1 MASPIGLVNG
11 RIELGKT
18 GGLLYQIVLLP
29 TVRIE
34 HAPMDGEHKAP
45 ATRCPD
51 DSTTVERDAR
61 RLFDDVVHFCST
73 STTPFRAFEADLI
86 QHLFALGC
94 LLVRLFLTRR
104 HERFQRTPPS
114 THRLGD
120 PAAERTLKTLFG
132 TVRYVRAQWLRRAGG
147 GGCHPL
153 DADLGLT
160 RDGFSP
166 WVIQFVTR
174 LATRMSFPSSRL
186 LCRSVL
192 GWSPSVE
199 SIEKLVLGLGR
210 LAEPFAKQQAAPEKD
225 GEVLVIEVD
234 GKCPPTARESELA
247 KRRGPRKTPA
257 KACGC
262 GCQRHRGQ
270 AKRRR
275 RGSKKRRKKGDKS
288 KNGKEVVVVVMY
300 TLQRGADDRLH
311 GPRNKRVWASFGGR
325 KRAAMWARAEATK
338 RGFGPRTKKTV
349 QIVMDG
355 ASGLRSNMAAAFPNA
370 ILTID
375 VCHVVEK
382 LWDLGHRFHK
392 EGSAEVKAQVEG
404 WKELV
409 YAGRASELVTRLKRL
424 LDGIPPSGPG
434 TLGKRTMLAKVIG
447 YVEPRV
453 ALMKYGEWREQD
465 LVMASGQVEG
475 AVRHVVG
482 ERMDC
487 AGMRWIP
494 GRAEA
499 VLHLRCLEINGD
511 WETFIAWSDQQYKRR
526 LVEYEVVQIRSND
539 PLECD
544 LGCDFAMA
552 G

>member
-1 MASPIGLVNG
+1 
-11 RIELGKT
+11 
-18 GGLLYQIVLLP
+18 
-29 TVRIE
+29 
-34 HAPMDGEHKAP
+34 MDGEHKAP

-51 DSTTVERDAR
+51 DSTTAERDAR
-61 RLFDDVVHFCST
+61 HAFDEVLQFCST
-73 STTPFRAFEADLI
+73 SPHLFRSFETDLLKR
-86 QHLFALGC
+86 LFALGC
-94 LLVRLFLTRR
+94 LLVRLFLIRR

-114 THRLGD
+114 SHRLGN
-120 PAAERTLKTLFG
+120 PVAKRTLKTLFG
-132 TVRYVRAQWLRRAGG
+132 KVSYTRSQWLRRAGG

-160 RDGFSP
+160 RDSFSP

-174 LATRMSFPSSRL
+174 LATRMSFQSSRL

-192 GWSPSVE
+192 GWSPSVD
-199 SIEKLVLGLGR
+199 SIEELVLGLGK
-210 LAEPFAKQQAAPEKD
+210 LAEPFAKQQAAPEDD

-234 GKCPPTARESELA
+234 GKCPPTAREGELA
-247 KRRGPRKTPA
+247 KRRGSRTKHA
-257 KACGC
+257 KACSC

-300 TLQRGADDRLH
+300 TLKRGEDGRLH

-325 KRAAMWARAEATK
+325 KRAALWARAEATK
-338 RGFGPRTKKTV
+338 RGFDPETKKTV
-349 QIVMDG
+349 QIVLDG
-355 ASGLRSNMAAAFPNA
+355 ASGLRNNMAAAFPNA

-392 EGSAEVKAQVEG
+392 EGSAEVKAQVEE

-409 YAGRASELVTRLKRL
+409 YAGRASELVVRLKRL
-424 LDGIPPSGPG
+424 LDDIPLSGPG
-434 TLGKRTMLAKVIG
+434 TRGKRTMLEKVIG
-447 YVEPRV
+447 YIEPRLT
-453 ALMKYGEWREQD
+453 LMKYGEWRERD
-465 LVMASGQVEG
+465 LVIATGQVEG

-482 ERMDC
+482 ERLDC

-499 VLHLRCLEINGD
+499 LLHLRCLEINGD
-511 WETFIAWSDQQYKRR
+511 WETFIAWSDTQYRKR
-526 LVEYEVVQIRSND
+526 LVEYEVVQIRCSE
-539 PLECD
+539 P
-544 LGCDFAMA
+544 LGCDFALA

>member
-1 MASPIGLVNG
+1 
-11 RIELGKT
+11 
-18 GGLLYQIVLLP
+18 
-29 TVRIE
+29 
-34 HAPMDGEHKAP
+34 MDGEHKAP

-51 DSTTVERDAR
+51 DPTPAEREAR
-61 RLFDDVVHFCST
+61 RAFEDVVQFCST
-73 STTPFRAFEADLI
+73 STDPFRSFEADLLKR
-86 QHLFALGC
+86 LFALGC

-104 HERFQRTPPS
+104 HERFARGMPS
-114 THRLGD
+114 SHRLGN
-120 PAAERTLKTLFG
+120 PAAERTFKTLFG
-132 TVRYVRAQWLRRAGG
+132 KVRYVRAQWLRRGG
-147 GGCHPL
+147 GGSCHPL

-174 LATRMSFPSSRL
+174 LATRMSFASCRL

-192 GWSPSVE
+192 GWSPSVD
-199 SIEKLVLGLGR
+199 SIEELVLGLGR
-210 LAEPFAKQQAAPEKD
+210 LAGPFAKQQAAPRGD

-234 GKCPPTARESELA
+234 GKCPPTAREEELS
-247 KRRGPRKTPA
+247 KRRGRRTKHA
-257 KACGC
+257 KACAC

-270 AKRRR
+270 AKRRG
-275 RGSKKRRKKGDKS
+275 RGSRKRRKKGDKS

-300 TLQRGADDRLH
+300 TLKRGADGRLH

-325 KRAAMWARAEATK
+325 KRAALWARAEATK

-349 QIVMDG
+349 QIVLDG
-355 ASGLRSNMAAAFPNA
+355 ASGLRSNMAAAFPEA

-392 EGSAEVKAQVEG
+392 EGSAEVKAQVEE
-404 WKELV
+404 WKGLV
-409 YAGRASELVTRLKRL
+409 YAGRAAELVVRLKRL
-424 LDGIPPSGPG
+424 LDGVPQSGPG
-434 TLGKRTMLAKVIG
+434 TLGKRTMLEKVIG

-453 ALMKYGEWREQD
+453 TLMKYGEWREQD
-465 LVMASGQVEG
+465 LVIATGQVEG

-482 ERMDC
+482 ERLDC

-499 VLHLRCLEINGD
+499 LLQLRCLEINGD
-511 WETFIAWSDQQYKRR
+511 WETFIAWSDEQYQKR
-526 LVEYEVVQIRSND
+526 LTEYEVVQIRCND
-539 PLECD
+539 PLV
-544 LGCDFAMA
+544 CDFAMA